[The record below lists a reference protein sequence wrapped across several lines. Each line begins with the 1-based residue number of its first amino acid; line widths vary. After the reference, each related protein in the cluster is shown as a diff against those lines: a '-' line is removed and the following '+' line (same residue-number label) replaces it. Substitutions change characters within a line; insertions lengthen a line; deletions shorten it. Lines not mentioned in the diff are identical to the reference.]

1 MNWEVTIGPLPSP
14 DSFPKNTHPDFSFPR
29 TRFAPAAR
37 HTARVAAITTAP
49 SSPAR
54 KRRRAL
60 LLLAL
65 PAAVLLAN
73 WWLIHSSATRII
85 ADLDQLPANDVAI
98 VLGTSPTIEH
108 GRYRNPFFERR
119 MDAAAR
125 LYHAGKVRHLL
136 LSGDNGR
143 KDYDEPAWMRD
154 ALLARGVPAA
164 ALTLDCAGF
173 RTLDTMARARA
184 VFGQTKVTLVTDDF
198 HLPRALFL
206 ARVHGLDAV
215 GFPSAHVPDAWSK
228 TTRLREVGSRVK
240 ACLDIYVLR
249 TQPKFYGPPVVI
261 DLAAR

>member
-1 MNWEVTIGPLPSP
+1 MDWEVTIGRLPSP

-29 TRFAPAAR
+29 ARFAPAAR
-37 HTARVAAITTAP
+37 HIARVAAITTAP

-54 KRRRAL
+54 KRRRVL

-98 VLGTSPTIEH
+98 VLGTSRTIEH

-119 MDAAAR
+119 MDAAAQ

-184 VFGQTKVTLVTDDF
+184 VFGQTKVTVVTDDF

-240 ACLDIYVLR
+240 ACLDVYVLR